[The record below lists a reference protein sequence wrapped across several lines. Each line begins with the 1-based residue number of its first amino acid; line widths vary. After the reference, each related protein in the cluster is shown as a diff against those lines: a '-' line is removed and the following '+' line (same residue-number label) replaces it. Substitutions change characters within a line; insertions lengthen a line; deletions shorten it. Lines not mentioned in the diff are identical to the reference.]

1 MHVYINAAC
10 SMKYLHNNGYKVVL
24 GCDLR
29 KAATITDMYAAL
41 DLGEQRTV
49 LKSQDGKIVNCAAS
63 IHS

>member
-1 MHVYINAAC
+1 
-10 SMKYLHNNGYKVVL
+10 MKYLHNNGYKVVL